1 MATPQSTTIQ
11 RVEEVSANVL
21 DKEVDFS
28 IQEDQDKFQRI
39 VDRFVA
45 QMDATWTDFLDGRTE
60 TNTLKAEFLLI
71 QIKQF
76 VQNIIS
82 QEARREVYVAAEAD
96 ATTAAS
102 TARDDFE

>member
-1 MATPQSTTIQ
+1 MNEQSTTIQ

-28 IQEDQDKFQRI
+28 VQEDQDKFQRI

-45 QMDATWTDFLDGRTE
+45 QLGSSWIDFLNGRAE
-60 TNTLKAEFLLI
+60 TNSLKAEFLLI
-71 QIKQF
+71 QIKGF

-82 QEARREVYVAAEAD
+82 GEAKREVYVAAEAE
-96 ATTAAS
+96 AQAAEAS
-102 TARDDFE
+102 AREDFA